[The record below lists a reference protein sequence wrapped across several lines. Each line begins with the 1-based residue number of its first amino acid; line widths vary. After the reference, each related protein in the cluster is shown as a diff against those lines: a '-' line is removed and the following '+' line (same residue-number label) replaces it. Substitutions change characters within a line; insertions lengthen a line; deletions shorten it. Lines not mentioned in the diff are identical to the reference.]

1 MRLGAADV
9 DSLAINV
16 AWALHNLIV
25 LFAAIAVACERPQL
39 RAVHRTPVR
48 VAAMLRLAD
57 GKTIRGHTVDLGREG
72 ASVSFVVK
80 PQVVRR
86 ERVWLSLFAF
96 GEERAL
102 PATIVARANKSLRV
116 QFGDLALDE
125 EAHLVRAIFS
135 RADAWIGW
143 DAHLRPDRP
152 LRTFASIARVGFA
165 GVGRAMSLTVRP
177 QRRRPRLA
185 TQVRSEA

>member
-1 MRLGAADV
+1 
-9 DSLAINV
+9 
-16 AWALHNLIV
+16 
-25 LFAAIAVACERPQL
+25 
-39 RAVHRTPVR
+39 
-48 VAAMLRLAD
+48 MLRLAD

-72 ASVSFVVK
+72 ASVAFVVK

-102 PATIVARANKSLRV
+102 PATIVARAKKSLRV

-143 DAHLRPDRP
+143 DAQHRPDRP
-152 LRTFASIARVGFA
+152 LRTLATIARVGFT
-165 GVGRAMSLTVRP
+165 GVGRAVSLTVRP
-177 QRRRPRLA
+177 QARRPRLA
-185 TQVRSEA
+185 TQIRSEA

>member
-1 MRLGAADV
+1 
-9 DSLAINV
+9 
-16 AWALHNLIV
+16 
-25 LFAAIAVACERPQL
+25 

-57 GKTIRGHTVDLGREG
+57 GKTIRGHPVDLGREG

-80 PQVVRR
+80 PQLVRR
-86 ERVWLSLFAF
+86 VRVWLSLFAF

-143 DAHLRPDRP
+143 DAHLRHDRP
-152 LRTFASIARVGFA
+152 LRTFASIARVGLA
-165 GVGRAMSLTVRP
+165 GVGRAMSV
-177 QRRRPRLA
+177 
-185 TQVRSEA
+185 